1 MMSITACI
9 GAALA
14 STTLGAVL
22 GWFIGGALDGPHNVW
37 PRAPLGAVVGAGVGL
52 VVGVIAIG
60 VNYAW

>member
-1 MMSITACI
+1 MSITACL
-9 GAALA
+9 GLALA

-22 GWFIGGALDGPHNVW
+22 GWFIGLALDGPHNFW
-37 PRAPLGAVVGAGVGL
+37 PRGLLAAPVGAGVGL